1 MKHMKISR
9 YLAAPLA
16 VAFALVLSGCV
27 TVNTDYDHKV
37 SFSNFHSYSWGSV
50 KTSNPL
56 YVQRVKD
63 AVNPDLQAKGW
74 QLVPS
79 GGDVTVTAVGSS
91 QDRQM
96 YQTYYSGL
104 GGEGY
109 YYGGFGDLGT
119 STTTVENY
127 KVGTLVVDM
136 YDAKTKHLVWRSKAN
151 GNISNNPSNNTQRF
165 DKAVDQ
171 MLANF
176 PPK

>member
-1 MKHMKISR
+1 MKLFR
-9 YLAAPLA
+9 FVPAPLIL
-16 VAFALVLSGCV
+16 VVALVLSGCPSQ

-37 SFSNFHSYSWGSV
+37 SFSDFHSYSWGSV

-56 YVQRVKD
+56 YVQRIKD
-63 AVNPDLQAKGW
+63 AVDPDLRAKGW
-74 QLVPS
+74 QLLPS
-79 GGDVTVTAVGSS
+79 GGDVTIAAVGSS

-119 STTTVENY
+119 STTIVQTF
-127 KVGTLVVDM
+127 KVGTLVLDM
-136 YDAKTKHLVWRSKAN
+136 YDAKTKHLVWRSTAKAD
-151 GNISNNPSNNTQRF
+151 ISNSPGNNPQRF

-171 MLANF
+171 MLKTF